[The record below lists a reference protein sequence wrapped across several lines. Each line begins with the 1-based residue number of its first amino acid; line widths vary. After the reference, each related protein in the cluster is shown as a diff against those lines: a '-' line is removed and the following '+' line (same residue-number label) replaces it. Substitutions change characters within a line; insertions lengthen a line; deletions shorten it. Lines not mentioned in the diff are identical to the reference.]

1 LSTTRTRRI
10 GAAAGAA
17 AVLAAGVALASPSA
31 AQIPDADLLGLRRD
45 NQLVRFDPATPGTT
59 TITPVTGIGA
69 DTLIGIDT
77 RPNGNVLYGYAL
89 DGSIYTIDPV
99 SGAATEVA
107 SASPALGGADA
118 GVDFNPVPDRLRVEG
133 GDGDQNHRINVDV
146 AAGGVTQDLPLNYA
160 GADQG
165 TNPVVVG
172 AAYTNSVAP
181 SPRDAA
187 TQGGTQLFVI
197 DSGIDA
203 LALQNPPNDGILT
216 RVGTGLGVDTSSAVG
231 FEIYSTA
238 VGTNTAFASL
248 DVGGVNGLY
257 TIDLATGAATLVGA
271 IANGGGDIVSL
282 TTTGSIPV
290 QGTTTTTV
298 AVGGSTATTAPAGV
312 TPTTARVLAR
322 TGDEEGKGAL
332 VGGLLLAAGAAA
344 VIAGG
349 RLRTRGTA

>member
-1 LSTTRTRRI
+1 
-10 GAAAGAA
+10 
-17 AVLAAGVALASPSA
+17 
-31 AQIPDADLLGLRRD
+31 
-45 NQLVRFDPATPGTT
+45 
-59 TITPVTGIGA
+59 
-69 DTLIGIDT
+69 
-77 RPNGNVLYGYAL
+77 
-89 DGSIYTIDPV
+89 
-99 SGAATEVA
+99 
-107 SASPALGGADA
+107 
-118 GVDFNPVPDRLRVEG
+118 
-133 GDGDQNHRINVDV
+133 V

-172 AAYTNSVAP
+172 AAYTNGVAP